1 MKHSLLYALFSLMA
15 LMCFSQVKPDSSA
28 HLSFKGVPLDGTLEQ
43 YVIKMKSAGF
53 THKGTADGTAMLEGD
68 FAGYKQCVVV
78 VSTLKQ
84 KNLVH
89 KIGVFFPAKETW
101 STLSGNYFNLKELLT
116 EKYGTP
122 STEVEKFDTRTE
134 PRDDEGRMHQVQFDN
149 CKYYCTWQT
158 DKGEIRL
165 SIEHESLISCFV
177 RLVYLDKINSASIRK
192 QAIDDL

>member
-1 MKHSLLYALFSLMA
+1 MA
-15 LMCFSQVKPDSSA
+15 LMCSSQVKPDSSA
-28 HLSFKGVPLDGTLEQ
+28 HLSFKGVPLDGTLDQ

-53 THKGTADGTAMLEGD
+53 THKGTADGIAMLEGD

-116 EKYGTP
+116 EKYGKP
-122 STEVEKFDTRTE
+122 STEVEKFETRVE
-134 PRDDEGRMHQVQFDN
+134 PRDDMDRMYHTKLN
-149 CKYYCTWQT
+149 RCKYYCTWQT
-158 DKGEIRL
+158 DKGEIQL
-165 SIEHESLISCFV
+165 SIDQNITSGCFV
-177 RLVYLDKINSASIRK
+177 KLEYLDKMNGASVRK